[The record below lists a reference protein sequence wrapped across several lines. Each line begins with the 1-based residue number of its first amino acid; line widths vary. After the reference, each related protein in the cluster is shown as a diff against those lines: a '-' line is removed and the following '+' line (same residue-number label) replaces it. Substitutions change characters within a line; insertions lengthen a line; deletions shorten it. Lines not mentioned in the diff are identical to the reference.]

1 MDYVIGARWNGGR
14 ITIAAPSIPETE
26 AGREVSSRAAAASC
40 TSALRTAAFTLYR
53 SFRLSPSRNPGLF
66 LPNIF
71 HLLLAIF
78 PYGVS
83 CLFHPFRS
91 SAPFS
96 MHSVPSTPG
105 CGLVRGDPTRILHHD
120 SSRLPSY
127 LEAGTPFVP
136 LEFSVA
142 SWIFSPRT
150 CHVPIFVPAPLC
162 FLSNLVSLSSTLL
175 PLYPIFS
182 SIFSYNHAQLR
193 MTSSCFLDSTS
204 ITGQKPTPWFDPR
217 FPFQLFHAF
226 RLPTLTDVARN
237 RGHWVF
243 GVTSRAR
250 VLRQWQVCILAT
262 VVASRF
268 YATKSNVR
276 ADSSIFFQAFLADLF
291 LIHAFRG
298 TTTAEVAAPTK
309 IPLSRWPFSSSC
321 FWRPCSFTPANDKR
335 WINIQAT
342 SSFSIFIPILRYLN
356 ILSHLFAASRT
367 WWMLKTWHRCIYE
380 QPLYELLLP
389 LEHSRCLWLTRI
401 GEAPFAGNSS
411 CIIVV
416 RREPCLLSTWI
427 SVWETRAL
435 SRIPLA
441 VLFAIN
447 SPKNP
452 STLSY
457 YVIQHK
463 ISFGKISYYTSAIRT
478 IHPDSP
484 QS

>member
-1 MDYVIGARWNGGR
+1 MGVESRSPPPASRR
-14 ITIAAPSIPETE
+14 LRL
-26 AGREVSSRAAAASC
+26 AGRSLPGQRQLLAQAHYEP
-40 TSALRTAAFTLYR
+40 
-53 SFRLSPSRNPGLF
+53 RLSLYIALF
-66 LPNIF
+66 VY
-71 HLLLAIF
+71 LLLATLASFSPIYSISFSRSF
-78 PYGVS
+78 PTVSLVFFTLFAPPLLFRCIPFPPPLAVVS
-83 CLFHPFRS
+83 CAEIQRESSTTIPLGYQATSKLGLLLFPWNFRS
-91 SAPFS
+91 RHEFFLLVLAMSPFS
-96 MHSVPSTPG
+96 FLLRSVFF
-105 CGLVRGDPTRILHHD
+105 PT
-120 SSRLPSY
+120 SSLF
-127 LEAGTPFVP
+127 LLLFFLFIPF
-136 LEFSVA
+136 
-142 SWIFSPRT
+142 
-150 CHVPIFVPAPLC
+150 
-162 FLSNLVSLSSTLL
+162 
-175 PLYPIFS
+175 FS

-342 SSFSIFIPILRYLN
+342 SSFFHFYP
-356 ILSHLFAASRT
+356 HLALF
-367 WWMLKTWHRCIYE
+367 KY
-380 QPLYELLLP
+380 
-389 LEHSRCLWLTRI
+389 
-401 GEAPFAGNSS
+401 PFASICS
-411 CIIVV
+411 LPDVV
-416 RREPCLLSTWI
+416 DAKDLASMHLRAAFVRAPPPARAQSLSM
-427 SVWETRAL
+427 V
-435 SRIPLA
+435 
-441 VLFAIN
+441 N
-447 SPKNP
+447 KNRW
-452 STLSY
+452 STLC
-457 YVIQHK
+457 
-463 ISFGKISYYTSAIRT
+463 R
-478 IHPDSP
+478 
-484 QS
+484 